1 MLAYYLKVQTPKLTG
16 VNSNFGT
23 FVLFTDMIKTNLQL
37 RNLMEELTGN
47 DATKS
52 AITLRNLKPKQRLI
66 VQEQPLQSVYIIRSG
81 VSKCFITE
89 NNEKDYILDFL
100 GEGELLGEIEAIR
113 HTKATCTVEAIT
125 PLTVYAISSLQ
136 FHHFFKTLP
145 AFGSVVLELMAT
157 RLARISEKAA
167 RQQLYTLSEILP
179 QLLATLESQQITFTK
194 QDLSEYL
201 GISVRSLN
209 RLLKE
214 DGNTTL

>member
-1 MLAYYLKVQTPKLTG
+1 
-16 VNSNFGT
+16 
-23 FVLFTDMIKTNLQL
+23 MIKTNLQL
-37 RNLMEELTGN
+37 RNLMEELTRN
-47 DATKS
+47 DNTRS
-52 AITLRNLKPKQRLI
+52 AITLRDLQPKQQLI

-81 VSKCFITE
+81 VTKCFITE
-89 NNEKDYILDFL
+89 NNERDYILDFL

-113 HTKATCTVEAIT
+113 LTRATCTVEAIT
-125 PLTVYAISSLQ
+125 PLTVYSISSVQ

-145 AFGSVVLELMAT
+145 AFGAIVLELMAT

-179 QLLATLESQQITFTK
+179 QLLAALKSQQITFTK

-209 RLLKE
+209 RLLK
-214 DGNTTL
+214 DTGNSTF